1 MSDPAFLRPAKGLT
15 LADIAGLTGADV
27 PVDAGE
33 RRVTGIAALDRASPS
48 DISFFDKR
56 AHASEARATD
66 AGVCLTTANLA
77 GELPLHTATL
87 IVAEPYAAFV
97 AVARAMFPDAL
108 RPSSLAPAGAIEG
121 AHVHPAARLE
131 PDVTVEP
138 GAVIGAGAEIG
149 GGTVIG
155 ANAVIGAEVR
165 IGRRCS
171 IGAGC
176 TVLNALVGDRVILQ
190 PGPSGHTKVPQVG
203 RLIIQDDVEIGAG
216 TAIARGGLRDTVIGE
231 GSKIDNLVQVG
242 HDATVGR
249 HCLIVANSGIGG
261 SSSIGDFAVLG
272 ASAGVADHV
281 TIGEGAQIAA
291 ASGVHGDVPAGARW
305 SGMPAR

>member
-15 LADIAGLTGADV
+15 LGDIAGLTGGADV
-27 PVDAGE
+27 PVGAGE

-56 AHASEARATD
+56 SHASEAQATF
-66 AGVCLTTANLA
+66 AGACLTTANLA
-77 GELPLHTATL
+77 GELPSHTAAL

-121 AHVHPAARLE
+121 AHVHPSARLE

-155 ANAVIGAEVR
+155 ANAVIGEEVR

-176 TVLNALVGDRVILQ
+176 TVLNALVGDRVILH
-190 PGPSGHTKVPQVG
+190 PGSRLGRTKSP
-203 RLIIQDDVEIGAG
+203 AAPG
-216 TAIARGGLRDTVIGE
+216 TPTKP
-231 GSKIDNLVQVG
+231 GSRSRP
-242 HDATVGR
+242 T
-249 HCLIVANSGIGG
+249 
-261 SSSIGDFAVLG
+261 AV
-272 ASAGVADHV
+272 
-281 TIGEGAQIAA
+281 T
-291 ASGVHGDVPAGARW
+291 P
-305 SGMPAR
+305 